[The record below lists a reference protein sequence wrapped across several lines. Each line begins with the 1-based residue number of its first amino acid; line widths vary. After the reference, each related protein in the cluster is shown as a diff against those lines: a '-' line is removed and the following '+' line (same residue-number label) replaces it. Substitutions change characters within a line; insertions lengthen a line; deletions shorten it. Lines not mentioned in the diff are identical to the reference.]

1 MLATNG
7 VCGVVLS
14 VINPVILPGPT
25 NGKAIRT
32 REGKIRKQIL
42 KFLTEQLKTF
52 LLIKK
57 QEIVNCK

>member
-7 VCGVVLS
+7 VCGVGLS

-52 LLIKK
+52 LLVKNRK
-57 QEIVNCK
+57 L